1 MSIDLLKNKGK
12 IMIREKILLEDKE
25 VERII

>member
-1 MSIDLLKNKGK
+1 MSIDLLKSKGK